1 MRMVFSPSPCSA
13 LIRRSALVFLLTF
26 LRPSGSFASRVE
38 RQHLQPLSGEV
49 RQAIDGRAPD
59 VPVPCQ
65 VLQRSVEVSRVLRG
79 RLTSRRQSISRRA
92 ILGTRSKLRCN
103 KTAKV
108 DSSSSSRTSAEISG
122 GR

>member
-13 LIRRSALVFLLTF
+13 LMRRSALVFLLTF

-49 RQAIDGRAPD
+49 RQAMDGRAPD

-65 VLQRSVEVSRVLRG
+65 VLR
-79 RLTSRRQSISRRA
+79 
-92 ILGTRSKLRCN
+92 
-103 KTAKV
+103 
-108 DSSSSSRTSAEISG
+108 
-122 GR
+122 